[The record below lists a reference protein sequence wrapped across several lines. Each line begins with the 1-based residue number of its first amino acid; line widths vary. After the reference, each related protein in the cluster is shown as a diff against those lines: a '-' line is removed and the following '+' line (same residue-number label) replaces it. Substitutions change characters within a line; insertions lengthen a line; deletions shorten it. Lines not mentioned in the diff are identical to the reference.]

1 MCCQKTATKS
11 VGTEPDV
18 KDWLSVEVSTRLC
31 GLQSVFYQSVDL
43 ASCIPCAV

>member
-18 KDWLSVEVSTRLC
+18 KDWLSDEVTTRLC
-31 GLQSVFYQSVDL
+31 GLQSVFHQRVYL
-43 ASCIPCAV
+43 PSCVP